1 MRIIFCFY
9 TVKIKCCVRDGCGG
23 GEMIKKR
30 LRVSVRR
37 SEYDSNDYLI
47 SSLGLLTF
55 FFKSVTYR
63 PTLRKYRGGPVKK
76 ITLYIDKIGT

>member
-1 MRIIFCFY
+1 
-9 TVKIKCCVRDGCGG
+9 
-23 GEMIKKR
+23 MIKKR

-37 SEYDSNDYLI
+37 SEYDSNNELI

-63 PTLRKYRGGPVKK
+63 PTLSKFRGIPVKK
-76 ITLYIDKIGT
+76 NHPVHGQNWDLVGTI